1 MKFAHGAAGLLG
13 LAMLFFLF
21 ATAIAQRSDV
31 RRAQPADEL
40 PPPRALPI
48 EEITATPPP
57 VEMVPPDRRQLE
69 YANALFTR
77 KLYDLAIPEYQ
88 RYLDD
93 YPGASGRAN
102 AYFSLGECYRNLN
115 KPSSARTNFQRVLN
129 DYDDSE
135 FAGPAAYALG
145 EMAFTQKDY

>member
-1 MKFAHGAAGLLG
+1 MKFAHGAAGPLG

-48 EEITATPPP
+48 EETTAPPPP

-77 KLYDLAIPEYQ
+77 KLYDLAVPEYEKYLDEYPAAPGRARSKCAASPRKIPEE
-88 RYLDD
+88 L
-93 YPGASGRAN
+93 AS
-102 AYFSLGECYRNLN
+102 E
-115 KPSSARTNFQRVLN
+115 
-129 DYDDSE
+129 
-135 FAGPAAYALG
+135 AGMPA
-145 EMAFTQKDY
+145 